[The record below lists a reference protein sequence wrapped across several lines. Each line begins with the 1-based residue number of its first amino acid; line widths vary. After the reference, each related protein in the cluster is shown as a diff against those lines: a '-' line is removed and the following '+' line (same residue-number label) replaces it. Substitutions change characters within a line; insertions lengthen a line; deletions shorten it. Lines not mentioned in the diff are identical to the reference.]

1 MASLLGD
8 EERDLGLSSSVEVSR
23 HVITVSRDR
32 VQAGVLVGEPA
43 EHGGE
48 ATEVS
53 MADMLNLERKWMN
66 LEK

>member
-8 EERDLGLSSSVEVSR
+8 EDRDLVLSSSVEVSR
-23 HVITVSRDR
+23 HVITVSRDPMKD
-32 VQAGVLVGEPA
+32 GVLVGAPV

-48 ATEVS
+48 VTKVS
-53 MADMLNLERKWMN
+53 VADMLSLERKWMN

>member
-8 EERDLGLSSSVEVSR
+8 EERDLELSSSVEVSR
-23 HVITVSRDR
+23 HVITVSRDP
-32 VQAGVLVGEPA
+32 VQAGVLVGEPV

-53 MADMLNLERKWMN
+53 MADMLDLERRWMN
-66 LEK
+66 LVK